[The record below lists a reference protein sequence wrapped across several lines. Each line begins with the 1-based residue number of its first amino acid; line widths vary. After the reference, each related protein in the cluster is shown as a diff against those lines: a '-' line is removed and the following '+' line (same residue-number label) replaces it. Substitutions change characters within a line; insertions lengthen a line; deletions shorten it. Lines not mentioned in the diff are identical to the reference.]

1 MMTLLEI
8 IFGGLIINFL
18 GINTRYY
25 FFKIFN
31 KNLKKD
37 DFKNKEDDVGE
48 QFSQGFYNFFIGLII
63 FSLISIGLAYIAYK
77 LKLL

>member
-8 IFGGLIINFL
+8 VFGGLIINFIE
-18 GINTRYY
+18 INKRYY

-37 DFKNKEDDVGE
+37 DFKNKEDDVGG

-63 FSLISIGLAYIAYK
+63 FCLISIGLVYIAYK